1 MVGRAVT
8 DGRGGLRPDVGQGL
22 LLSVVVRES
31 GTVIESTFTCGL
43 ISECWGVTSCACLI
57 AYLGLQY
64 STLRYKRTGR
74 IIVLVCKPEQ
84 PIEFAE
90 PEACLLK
97 SPIAGLGD
105 ANPLKYSAS
114 PAPAKPSASKMVD
127 SLLSKSLTTTSMIRE
142 SSFGTLQEYKL
153 RCIALR

>member
-57 AYLGLQY
+57 
-64 STLRYKRTGR
+64 
-74 IIVLVCKPEQ
+74 VLVCKSEQ

-90 PEACLLK
+90 PEAYLPK

-114 PAPAKPSASKMVD
+114 PAKRFEDGGFSAVKISNYHVNDTRKLFWHCSRSASFAVSHSGKRICV
-127 SLLSKSLTTTSMIRE
+127 
-142 SSFGTLQEYKL
+142 
-153 RCIALR
+153 